1 MLDKYRYLLNIILLT
16 FVITLL
22 NPGKIGV
29 FAQPGTP
36 NPSDDEI
43 NAIARKIYCP
53 VCENIPLDV
62 CSTQACAQWRDLIR
76 EKLNQGWT
84 EEQIIAYFAE
94 QYGDRV
100 LATPPVRHFTSLNLL
115 AYIVPPLALIIGI
128 FIIIRYTT
136 IKKSNSPSVAPASS
150 DPANL
155 EKDDPYRKRLEDEL
169 RHNS

>member
-1 MLDKYRYLLNIILLT
+1 MDKRRVIHKIILL
-16 FVITLL
+16 FLGLFLL
-22 NPGKIGV
+22 NAGTIRV
-29 FAQPGTP
+29 FAQAAPP

-76 EKLNQGWT
+76 EKINQGWT

-100 LATPPVRHFTSLNLL
+100 LATPPVRDLASINLL
-115 AYIVPPLALIIGI
+115 AYIIPPLALIAGT
-128 FIIIRYTT
+128 FIVIRYLTH
-136 IKKSNSPSVAPASS
+136 KKPHPPTDSLTSS
-150 DPANL
+150 GSIDTDT
-155 EKDDPYRKRLEDEL
+155 EDPYRKRLEEEL
-169 RHNS
+169 RHNL